1 MRQRMCLMGLGA
13 ALVVPLHER
22 HDKCGVGWLDNMEQ
36 VQQNNHHQGY
46 S

>member
-1 MRQRMCLMGLGA
+1 MCLMGLGA

-22 HDKCGVGWLDNMEQ
+22 HDQCGTGGLDHTEEK
-36 VQQNNHHQGY
+36 QQNNHHQRY